1 MYIYRIYIMIYIYR
15 IYIMSF
21 TGKIKKHSGTHLEKV
36 KSIFENGQTRQ
47 KIYRHIGKEIERK
60 PV

>member
-1 MYIYRIYIMIYIYR
+1 MYMYR

-21 TGKIKKHSGTHLEKV
+21 TGKIKKHSVTHLEKV

-47 KIYRHIGKEIERK
+47 KIYRYIGKEIERK